1 MFLYVFEYIFLCSCT
16 QLKKLKTGYLLTVVI
31 SFRTAPVFPSYT
43 EIQPLSPALL
53 LLAHPVPALDLEGEV
68 TKPPWV
74 PAHVLP
80 CLLWV
85 QMDLLLHGQRKE
97 ELQNV
102 TAGNVCPTHNMPQP
116 KLQTL
121 TRLISHPC
129 QLNMY
134 IKLLPCMR
142 RGLGS

>member
-16 QLKKLKTGYLLTVVI
+16 QLKKIENWLPPYCSHFFQNSPCAPQLHRDPTAQP
-31 SFRTAPVFPSYT
+31 SSAPVSSPST
-43 EIQPLSPALL
+43 CLGLGRSHQ
-53 LLAHPVPALDLEGEV
+53 
-68 TKPPWV
+68 PPWV
-74 PAHVLP
+74 PAHVP
-80 CLLWV
+80 CLLCV

-97 ELQNV
+97 ELQDV
-102 TAGNVCPTHNMPQP
+102 TAGNVSPTHNMPQP

-121 TRLISHPC
+121 TRLISHPW